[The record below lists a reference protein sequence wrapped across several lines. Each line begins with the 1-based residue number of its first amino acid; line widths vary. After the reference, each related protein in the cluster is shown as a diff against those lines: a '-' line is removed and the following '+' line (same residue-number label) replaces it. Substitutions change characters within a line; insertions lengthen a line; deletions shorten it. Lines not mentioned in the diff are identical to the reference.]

1 MKTYNIN
8 LYLVFIII
16 GLLIFG
22 WIAKQEYDKKLEK
35 AYKENR
41 TLKISKD
48 ELVKVNDE
56 QYRKLVG
63 DTLTQRQLN
72 KIVDSLKLKLDAKPT
87 TIIETVFVP
96 VNDSGEIDD
105 VIVLND
111 SITIE
116 DYYPNKEN
124 YFVKY
129 FAKIAISTEDGIG
142 EFSFSPIKLNLIISQ
157 KEDGIYQLDTKTPN
171 WLLINNINI
180 QSIPLTPTKIDNFGW
195 IVGGGYGKDY
205 NTFENYLKL
214 SAGFRW
220 KKFYLLGNVSTNNNI
235 DIGVNL
241 EL

>member
-1 MKTYNIN
+1 MKYININ
-8 LYLVFIII
+8 LYLVLIII
-16 GLLIFG
+16 GLIIFG
-22 WIAKQEYDKKLEK
+22 WIAKQGYDKKLEK
-35 AYKENR
+35 AYTDNR
-41 TLKISKD
+41 TLKINKD
-48 ELVKVNDE
+48 ELVKVNNE

-63 DTLTQRQLN
+63 DTLTQKQLN

-105 VIVLND
+105 VIVSND
-111 SITIE
+111 SIIIE
-116 DYYPNKEN
+116 DYYPKKEN

-129 FAKIAISTEDGIG
+129 FAKIIISKENGIG
-142 EFSFSPIKLNLIISQ
+142 EFSFNPVELNLVISQ
-157 KEDGIYQLDTKTPN
+157 REDGIYQLDTKTPN

-180 QSIPLTPTKIDNFGW
+180 QSIPLTLNKIDTFGW

-205 NTFENYLKL
+205 NTSENYLKL

-220 KKFYLLGNVSTNNNI
+220 KKFYLLGNVLTNKNI
-235 DIGVNL
+235 DVGINL